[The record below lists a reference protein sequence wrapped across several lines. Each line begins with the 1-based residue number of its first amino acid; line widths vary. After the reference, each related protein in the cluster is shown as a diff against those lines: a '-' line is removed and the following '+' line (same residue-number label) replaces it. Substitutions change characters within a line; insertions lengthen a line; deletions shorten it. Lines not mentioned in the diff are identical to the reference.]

1 MKMTKVLSQLENG
14 VPFSKTGFFSPNDSV
29 HSELYIFAP
38 IQIQNIEYG
47 INIKYKNKTETD
59 SWLIDWSIGSTVN
72 LSTTKNHCISCPD
85 LNSCSKKLCEGAGP
99 KSKRRMTALWPSN
112 WTMSRLPELDGGAI
126 LWRVFAHLSQ
136 LVKLHGH
143 RHRDL
148 ARVAPVKI
156 LDLLQPATGG
166 QKVILWAIM
175 I

>member
-1 MKMTKVLSQLENG
+1 
-14 VPFSKTGFFSPNDSV
+14 
-29 HSELYIFAP
+29 
-38 IQIQNIEYG
+38 
-47 INIKYKNKTETD
+47 
-59 SWLIDWSIGSTVN
+59 
-72 LSTTKNHCISCPD
+72 
-85 LNSCSKKLCEGAGP
+85 
-99 KSKRRMTALWPSN
+99 
-112 WTMSRLPELDGGAI
+112 MSRLPELDGGAI

-175 I
+175 IKKNLTEKCWQVENLVGKQISLKILNKYRYRYV